1 MKKWKR
7 WLSVVLCA
15 VLLLGVVQLLS
26 AAKAGDQTVT
36 ATLPFYTMS
45 DLHIF
50 PDCAQGSR
58 TQTWLDVCRLDGKMF
73 NESETIIR
81 TALKTAAVR
90 AKKTGAKYLLLPGDL
105 TKDSELISHQVLAGM
120 LEDFEKESGMEVF
133 VINGNHDVNTTQ
145 AVTFEHDKKEPT
157 PAITYEQFFDVYK
170 NLGYDHAVA
179 PKNWK
184 GPAYRFAPKK
194 EHVVGGLSYVAD
206 LDDAFRLIVVDSCK
220 YSFDEPQPEETTGA
234 IGPELMQWIR
244 DWADQSKKDGRTPF
258 LMIHHSLAAHME
270 VEPSI
275 TYAFVLDDYMD
286 AAETLASMGIH
297 YAFTGHL
304 HINDTACVINDDGEA
319 LYDYQ
324 SDSLTGFPNTYRE
337 NKLVNY
343 KNGKTILESN
353 AVDFD
358 AVEKMKFDGVTYDN
372 HTYKYHSFD
381 LCFGGGLSKNGR
393 ADTTSFLMG
402 IVMHYLGDMLAEI
415 AATDGGLIAYLQT
428 KFQLDLRGI
437 LEGFLK
443 PYIGDGFKIGKT
455 TIFSMDNIMWFIED
469 LLDQVTELYIK
480 DPQKLYDVLE
490 PAVRKLMDIQVSE
503 LPCTKFRGNYGF
515 GDPKRPG
522 NLGELIL
529 TGMVYWFN
537 GNEDPTDDAFLEDA
551 LKGFSDRDTF
561 DRLFNLLIDVV
572 LHDLVEDA
580 ILAKLEIRVNK
591 LLKDSFLNRQLG
603 RGINVLLWGVL
614 RGNFSYL
621 NLVKIIFALEVLPYS
636 SLYDVLDQLLLSK
649 YVTPSFTQGL
659 GQFVAYVLNDFTH
672 DENPMFKGDSE
683 VAYDNSKQPVEV
695 TQKNY
700 RSPTMVSVT
709 MGEDSKTEA
718 TIGWFSK
725 STVGGDIE
733 IYETETEPTFKGK
746 ATTGRT
752 FSISKTTEPVIRQF
766 PGIDLDIFGLFW
778 YEFKMNRHT
787 VKLSG
792 LKPGK
797 TYFFRVGDAHRGW
810 WSQTGSVTTAD
821 GGKDV
826 TFFHMTDP
834 QSQNDRQYSEAWLPV
849 LQAAFTQYPDAA
861 FIANSGDLVDQ
872 GNNSKQWQGMFDVG
886 APYLMHTYQMPASGN
901 HEDMGQEATVNYFVL
916 PNVPAQDTETGVY
929 YSFDYNN
936 VHFAVLNTNLLDD
949 NKALTNEQLDWLK
962 ADMQKSK
969 AGWKFVMLHKAPYS
983 QGSHYKD
990 KDVCNIRDQLG
1001 ALMPE
1006 LGVDVVFQ
1014 GHDHVYMR
1022 TASLND
1028 NKIVPTKKVWLEK
1041 DGEVFRAQEQPAGT
1055 SYVISGTAGVKT
1067 YNTNDLSEV
1076 LEYIPAPEASFG
1088 LDAPMYTAVEI
1099 KDQVLYL
1106 TAYAVKGGESVKMDS
1121 FAIRK
1126 DPSQGKQVAG
1136 TPEAIDQERTSKFIT
1151 YMQTFAEKMQKIAK
1165 VIRNLIKIYIL
1176 RVKL

>member
-1 MKKWKR
+1 MKRWKR
-7 WLSVVLCA
+7 WLSVLLCA
-15 VLLLGVVQLLS
+15 VLLLGAVQLLS
-26 AAKAGDQTVT
+26 AANTGDQTVT
-36 ATLPFYTMS
+36 AELPFYTMS

-58 TQTWLDVCRLDGKMF
+58 SKTWLDACRLDGKMF

-81 TALKTAAVR
+81 TALKTAAAR
-90 AKKTGAKYLLLPGDL
+90 AKTSGAEYLLLPGDL
-105 TKDSELISHQVLAGM
+105 TKDSELISHQVLAGL
-120 LEDFEKESGMEVF
+120 LEAFEQESGMEVF

-145 AVTFEHDKKEPT
+145 AVTYENDKKEPT
-157 PAITYEQFFDVYK
+157 PAITYEQFFDVYE

-179 PKNWK
+179 PAGWE
-184 GPAYRFAPKK
+184 GPSYRFAPGK
-194 EHVVGGLSYVAD
+194 EHVAGGLSYVAD
-206 LDDAFRLIVVDSCK
+206 LGDAFRLIAVDSCK
-220 YSFDEPQPEETTGA
+220 YSFGEPEPEETTGA
-234 IGPELMQWIR
+234 IGPELMAWIH
-244 DWADQSKKDGRTPF
+244 DWAEQSKKDGRTPF
-258 LMIHHSLAAHME
+258 LMVHHSLAAHME

-275 TYAFVLDDYMD
+275 THAFVLDDYMD
-286 AAETLASMGIH
+286 AAETLASWGIH

-304 HINDTACVINDDGEA
+304 HINDTACVINDDGQA

-343 KNGKTILESN
+343 KSGKTLLESN

-358 AVEKMKFDGVTYDN
+358 AVEPMVFDGVTYDN
-372 HTYKYHSFD
+372 GTYKYHSFD
-381 LCFGGGLSKNGR
+381 LCFGGGLSETGK
-393 ADTTSFLMG
+393 ADTTAFLMG
-402 IVMHYLGDMLAEI
+402 IVRHYLGDMLAEM
-415 AATDGGLIAYLQT
+415 ADADGGLLGYLQT
-428 KFQLDLRGI
+428 KFNLDLRGM
-437 LEGFLK
+437 LEGFLQ
-443 PYIGDGFKIGKT
+443 PYIGDGFKLGKT

-469 LLDQVTELYIK
+469 LLDQVTALYIK
-480 DPQKLYDVLE
+480 DPQKLYDVLQ
-490 PAVRKLMDIQVSE
+490 PAVQKLMDLQVSE
-503 LPCTKFRGNYGF
+503 KPCAKFLDRYGF
-515 GDPKRPG
+515 GSADRPG
-522 NLGELIL
+522 TLGELIL
-529 TGMVYWFN
+529 DGMVYWFN

-551 LKGFSDRDTF
+551 LKNLSDGDTF
-561 DRLFNLLIDVV
+561 ERLFNLLIDVV
-572 LHDLVEDA
+572 LHDLAEDA

-603 RGINVLLWGVL
+603 RGINVLLWNVL
-614 RGNFSYL
+614 RGDFSYL
-621 NLVKIIFALEVLPYS
+621 NLVKIVFALEVLPYS
-636 SLYDVLDQLLLSK
+636 SLYDVLDQLLLQK

-683 VAYDNSKQPVEV
+683 VAYDNAEQPVV
-695 TQKNY
+695 VSQKNY

-709 MGEDSKTEA
+709 LGEDSSTEA

-725 STVGGDIE
+725 STVQGDIE
-733 IYETETEPTFKGK
+733 IYEAETEPAFTGR
-746 ATTGRT
+746 ATTGAT
-752 FSISKTTEPVIRQF
+752 FSVSKTTEPVIRQF

-778 YEFKMNRHT
+778 YAFKMNRHT
-787 VKLSG
+787 VQLSG
-792 LKPGK
+792 LTPGK
-797 TYFFRVGDAHRGW
+797 TYYFRVGDAARGW
-810 WSQTGSVTTAD
+810 WSQTGSLKTAD

-849 LQAAFTQYPDAA
+849 LKAAFTKYPDAA
-861 FIANSGDLVDQ
+861 FIANAGDLVDQ
-872 GNNSKQWQGMFDVG
+872 GNNNKQWQGMFDVG
-886 APYLMHTYQMPASGN
+886 APYLMHTYLMPTSGN
-901 HEDMGQEATVNYFVL
+901 HEDMGEEATVNYFVL
-916 PNVPAQDTETGVY
+916 PNVPEQDTETGVY

-936 VHFAVLNTNLLDD
+936 VHFAVLNTNLLDE

-969 AGWKFVMLHKAPYS
+969 ADWKFVMLHKAPYS

-1001 ALMPE
+1001 SLLPE

-1022 TASLND
+1022 TASLNA
-1028 NKIVPTKKVWLEK
+1028 NKIVPTKTAWLEK
-1041 DGEVFRAQEQPAGT
+1041 DGELFKTQEQPTGT

-1076 LEYIPAPEASFG
+1076 LEYMPQPEAAFG

-1106 TAYAVKGGESVKMDS
+1106 TAYAVKDGESVKMDS

-1126 DPSQGKQVAG
+1126 DPSQGTEAEY
-1136 TPEAIDQERTSKFIT
+1136 TPAVETQEAASKFVT
-1151 YMQTFAEKMQKIAK
+1151 YMQTICEKLQKIMK
-1165 VIRNLIKIYIL
+1165 VLFNIVKIYVL